1 MGLALDNNYVEK
13 NKARRHGGIVLFG
26 IMGMDRRLRVCW
38 LLIQVF
44 VGLIYCGR
52 DGLRINVSINR
63 SVEVL
68 RMLWM
73 RDTDIVVFRICFDD
87 CFLV

>member
-1 MGLALDNNYVEK
+1 M
-13 NKARRHGGIVLFG
+13 LFG
-26 IMGMDRRLRVCW
+26 IMGMDRRLRVCR

-52 DGLRINVSINR
+52 EGLRING

-73 RDTDIVVFRICFDD
+73 GDTDIVVFRICFDD